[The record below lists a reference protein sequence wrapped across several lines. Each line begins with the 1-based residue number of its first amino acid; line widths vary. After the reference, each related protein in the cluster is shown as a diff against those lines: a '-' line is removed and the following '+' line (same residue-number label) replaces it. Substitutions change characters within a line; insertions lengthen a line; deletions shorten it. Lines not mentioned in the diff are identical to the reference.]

1 MAISVAKGKIL
12 VLLVVIL
19 KLFYVSE
26 TWKIQDD
33 YLENK
38 EENAKLSKRKNWH

>member
-26 TWKIQDD
+26 TWKIQVD
-33 YLENK
+33 YL
-38 EENAKLSKRKNWH
+38 